1 MTHVQEAMIA
11 LAFIMALAGLG
22 IIFFSFILSMTK
34 SRSALCYSSHIFG
47 GIILMFIAFM
57 IFLGIK

>member
-1 MTHVQEAMIA
+1 MTHTQAAITA
-11 LAFIMALAGLG
+11 LAFMMALSGLG
-22 IIFFSFILSMTK
+22 IIVFSFILSMTK
-34 SRSALCYSSHIFG
+34 SRSAFCYASQIFG